1 MENISANEVTDQQV
15 AASIEEYELYNDE
28 IEETEEDLDNES
40 LKQMSQIVVHS
51 TDWTTETILNQLTRK
66 NILLNPKYQ
75 RRDAWTKA
83 HKSRFIESLFL
94 GLPVPQ
100 IILAEQ
106 RGQRGKYIVIDGKQR
121 LLSLRQF
128 ASGADDTEY
137 DALKLTGVE
146 ILQKVNG
153 KTLGEI
159 EEDDSL
165 YDELTSFQNQT
176 IRTVVIKNWPNEAL
190 LFLLFLRL
198 NTGSVKLS
206 PQELRQA
213 LHPGP
218 FVEFLDDFTV
228 ADPLIK
234 DILNLSKPDF
244 RMRDVEVL
252 LRYFAFK
259 NFISEYSGNMKKF
272 LDHTCEELN
281 QLLHNDEGQ
290 SLINQ
295 QILELRMATNTTYEI
310 FGKEYAFKK
319 WNGKSFENLFNRAV
333 FDIMIFYFRNESIC
347 EQAKIHRDDLLDYFK
362 KACSTDR
369 NFRSSLE
376 STTKSIQ
383 ATYTRLRKWA
393 EILNRIPS
401 IKVPVPKLIENRI
414 SFE

>member
-1 MENISANEVTDQQV
+1 MESISEDELKDQLI
-15 AASIEEYELYNDE
+15 AASIEEYDLYNDD

-40 LKQMSQIVVHS
+40 LKQMSQIVVYS
-51 TDWTTETILNQLTRK
+51 TDWTTETILNQLKRK

-106 RGQRGKYIVIDGKQR
+106 KGTRGKYIVIDGKQR

-128 ASGADDTEY
+128 ASGPDDTEY

-146 ILQKVNG
+146 ILQKING
-153 KTLGEI
+153 KTLGQI
-159 EEDDSL
+159 EEDETL

-228 ADPLIK
+228 GDPLIK

-259 NFISEYSGNMKKF
+259 NFIGEYSGNMKKF
-272 LDHTCEELN
+272 LDHTCEQLN
-281 QLLHNDEGQ
+281 QLLRREEGQ
-290 SLINQ
+290 SFIDQ
-295 QILELRMATNTTYEI
+295 QVKELRMATSTTYEI
-310 FGKEYAFKK
+310 FGKEHAFKK
-319 WNGKSFENLFNRAV
+319 WNGKNFENLFNRAV
-333 FDIMIFYFRNESIC
+333 FDIMTFYFRDESIC
-347 EQAKIHRDDLLDYFK
+347 EQAKFHKDKLFNYFK
-362 KACSTDR
+362 EACSVDR
-369 NFRSSLE
+369 GFRSSLE

-383 ATYTRLRKWA
+383 ATYTRLLKWA
-393 EILNRIPS
+393 EILNRIPG
-401 IKVPVPKLIENRI
+401 IEVPVPELIENRI
-414 SFE
+414 LFE